1 MSDGELTMK
10 YVSIFNNT
18 EIVRIQLRVSYKN
31 SIVNR
36 IGEEGCTLINREG

>member
-36 IGEEGCTLINREG
+36 IGEEVCTLINREG